1 MKRLAMAATLV
12 VALSIPALAGEV
24 PTMGV
29 VAPPQPPAPSIST
42 TVVLAIISLA
52 AR

>member
-12 VALSIPALAGEV
+12 FALSVPAWAGEV

-29 VAPPQPPAPSIST
+29 VSQPPPPSVSIAT
-42 TVVLAIISLA
+42 TVLFTIMSLI

>member
-12 VALSIPALAGEV
+12 VALSVPALAGEV

-29 VAPPQPPAPSIST
+29 VAPQPPAPSIAT

-52 AR
+52 GR